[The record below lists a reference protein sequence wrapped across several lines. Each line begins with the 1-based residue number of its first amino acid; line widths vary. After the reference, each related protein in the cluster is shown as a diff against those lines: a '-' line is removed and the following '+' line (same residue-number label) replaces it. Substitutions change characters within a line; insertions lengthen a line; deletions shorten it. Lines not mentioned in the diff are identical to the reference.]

1 MLERCNVPKAIELLR
16 QGRNEELWQMC
27 CGFLSLNINDF
38 MDIQERLLLQQLE
51 LLGKCPLGEKIMRGA
66 RPKTVEE
73 FRRVVP
79 LTTYKDYCPELLEK
93 NEEVLP
99 AKPSQWVHTSG
110 KSGEYP
116 CKWVPLTPEFSRE
129 MSVVSYGVGIFS
141 SCKNWGDLSQA
152 SGCPRIV
159 YAVAPRPYMSGAMAQ
174 MLELQTPSK
183 YMPPLE
189 EAEGLSFEERI
200 KQGFKQALS
209 EGFDYFF
216 GLSLVLVSAG
226 NRFSQSSSKSAVLP
240 LLLKPRA
247 MLRLIKGMVK
257 SKLARRP
264 MLPRDLWSIKGIMS
278 GGLDSW
284 VYKDKIKELWGRY
297 PLDVYA
303 ATECGI
309 LATQTWDY
317 GSMTFVP
324 NLNFLEFVPDDEH
337 LKWQMDRSYQPKTLL
352 LDELEEGKEYEIV
365 VTNFHGGVM
374 VRYRIGDMVRITSLR
389 NEKLGIEIPQM
400 AFSRRADDIIDFGVT
415 RLTEKVIWQA
425 IENSGIPYED
435 WIARKETGENMALHI
450 FIELKD
456 GSQATEADVANAVYK
471 KIIETDEKVSE
482 AAEIRGDFTNFIDF
496 KIDVTLLPGGTF
508 ASYIEQK
515 RAEGA
520 DLAHLKPHH
529 INPSEET
536 LTLLVTK
543 PEKTRAASEAET
555 ETEKVTA

>member
-1 MLERCNVPKAIELLR
+1 MPKAIELLR

-141 SCKNWGDLSQA
+141 SCKDWGDLSQA
-152 SGCPRIV
+152 SDCPRIV